1 MTRSVGVLFALL
13 GLCVIGSGF
22 WLTTGLLQARVA
34 EAAAALAETR
44 AEAAALTARIAEFRT
59 ADVGAALPADLTLPE
74 TGAAEAVVGLQERLV
89 TLARAHGV
97 DLTTLTAGTAPA
109 GLSLPAAALTVEG
122 EGRLTDVLA
131 FLDALER
138 QPPRLG
144 LSHLTLSS
152 REATGWVSLRLTAWG
167 VLDGGAG

>member
-13 GLCVIGSGF
+13 GLALIGAGF
-22 WLTTGLLQARVA
+22 WLTTGALQARV
-34 EAAAALAETR
+34 EAAAATLAETR
-44 AEAAALTARIAEFRT
+44 AEAAALTARIAEFQA
-59 ADVGAALPADLTLPE
+59 ADAGAALPADLTLPE
-74 TGAAEAVVGLQERLV
+74 PTVAEATVALQERLV
-89 TLARAHGV
+89 TLARAQGV
-97 DLTTLTAGTAPA
+97 ALTTLTAGAAPE

-122 EGRLTDVLA
+122 EGALTDVLA

-144 LSHLTLSS
+144 LSQLMLSS
-152 REATGWVSLRLTAWG
+152 RDATGRVSLRLTAWG

>member
-13 GLCVIGSGF
+13 GLALIGVGF
-22 WLTTGLLQARVA
+22 WTITGALQARV
-34 EAAAALAETR
+34 EETAATLAETR
-44 AEAAALTARIAEFRT
+44 AEAAALTA
-59 ADVGAALPADLTLPE
+59 GAAPE
-74 TGAAEAVVGLQERLV
+74 
-89 TLARAHGV
+89 
-97 DLTTLTAGTAPA
+97 

-122 EGRLTDVLA
+122 EGALTDVLA

-144 LSHLTLSS
+144 LSQLMLSS
-152 REATGWVSLRLTAWG
+152 RDATGRVSLRLTAWG